1 MKFNIDNMILQVSE
15 VMKEMRPSVKNSPK
29 EDVERIKAELLK
41 QQKLNQLM
49 KEEVLELNE
58 LISDHLKSNDGKAK

>member
-15 VMKEMRPSVKNSPK
+15 VMKEMRPSAKNSPK
-29 EDVERIKAELLK
+29 EDVDRIKAELLK

-49 KEEVLELNE
+49 KEEVL
-58 LISDHLKSNDGKAK
+58 